1 MDRRKIAALA
11 ASAALLIPLTA
22 GAAQAATLTGSGRG
36 TWYDPGLG
44 SCGGTYTS
52 SDAVVALSTNF
63 GATYCG
69 KSVQVTYGGKTVT
82 AKVVDSCPSCGP
94 GDLDM
99 SPAAFQALAPLDV
112 GVEPVTWSIS

>member
-1 MDRRKIAALA
+1 MDRRKIAVLA

-36 TWYDPGLG
+36 TWYQPGLG
-44 SCGGTYTS
+44 SCGVSSTS

-63 GATYCG
+63 GRQYCG

-99 SPAAFQALAPLDV
+99 SPATFKALAPLSIGAV
-112 GVEPVTWSIS
+112 SVSWSIS